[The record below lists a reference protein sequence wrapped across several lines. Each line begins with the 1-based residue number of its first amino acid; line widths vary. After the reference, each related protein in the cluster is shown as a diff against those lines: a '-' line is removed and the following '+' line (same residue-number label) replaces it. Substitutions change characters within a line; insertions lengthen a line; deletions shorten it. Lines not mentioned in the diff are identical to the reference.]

1 MVMKTKTIQ
10 ELVDVFN
17 EDYSKACNTSKPEDW
32 LNAALAGRHLVN
44 GLCDGKLTKD
54 IFPELQKQEQ
64 EQGEFKL

>member
-1 MVMKTKTIQ
+1 MKTKTIQ

-44 GLCDGKLTKD
+44 GLCDGKLTTD
-54 IFPELQKQEQ
+54 NFSELQKQ
-64 EQGEFKL
+64 GENKI

>member
-1 MVMKTKTIQ
+1 MKTKTIQ

-44 GLCDGKLTKD
+44 GLCDDKLTTD
-54 IFPELQKQEQ
+54 NFSELQKQ
-64 EQGEFKL
+64 GENKI